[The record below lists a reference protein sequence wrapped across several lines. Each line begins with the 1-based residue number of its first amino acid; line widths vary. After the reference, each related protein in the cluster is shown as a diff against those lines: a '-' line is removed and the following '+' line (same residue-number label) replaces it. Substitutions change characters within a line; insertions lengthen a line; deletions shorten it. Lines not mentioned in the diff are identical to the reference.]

1 MAEADV
7 VVSWFASVPSGVR
20 AKFQRPTKF
29 VDLPVPPGRKYKEA
43 VAELGQTPIA
53 NAIAKY
59 APGTTPLRVALLGFS
74 EGVTGVAN
82 LLASGDGNR
91 IDSVIAIDGIHAQY
105 PLTAPPKTFF
115 EVAKQALVNEMLFV
129 DSYSSVKP
137 PGYASTTET
146 ADIIWKFLDPNS
158 DGGGPVVDPALP
170 PLVADPR
177 TIKSNALPGIPSKLV
192 EYPTIPWKLQR
203 RANGLVLLGLSNND
217 PNGVAD
223 HQYQAAV
230 MLPLVLSAFLV
241 ERWNTLDPTKA
252 SA

>member
-1 MAEADV
+1 MEADV
-7 VVSWFASVPSGVR
+7 VVSWFSSVPESVR

-29 VDLPVPPGRKYKEA
+29 VQLPIPPGRAYKAAVEA
-43 VAELGQTPIA
+43 LGQTPVA

-59 APGTTPLRVALLGFS
+59 ASGTTPLRVALLGFS
-74 EGVTGVAN
+74 EGCTGVAN

-105 PLTAPPKTFF
+105 PLTAPPKTWF
-115 EVAKQALVNEMLFV
+115 EIAKQALVNEMLFV

-158 DGGGPVVDPALP
+158 NGGEPIVSPALP
-170 PLVADPR
+170 PWSAPPTTV
-177 TIKSNALPGIPSKLV
+177 KSNALPGQPSVLV

-203 RANGLVLLGLSNND
+203 RANGLVLLGLSNNQ
-217 PNGVAD
+217 PSGVAD
-223 HQYQAAV
+223 HQYQAKV
-230 MLPLVLSAFLV
+230 MLPLVLEAFLV
-241 ERWNTLDPTKA
+241 ERWNSLNPAEA